1 MRPLLW
7 LTIFLGLGSS
17 HSSRIP
23 HWEEIECEAG
33 HKYLFSEDQKP
44 WPDAKVECELYGGWL
59 VDIGSQEE
67 QNCLLKFARS
77 QELLNWWWHDG
88 NELDEE
94 GIYCHADGRYITWFP
109 PKWTMIDRTVAFF
122 DGLHALKFGTLN
134 GKQGGSWQES
144 GIGNAM

>member
-17 HSSRIP
+17 QSSRIP

-67 QNCLLKFARS
+67 QNCLIKFARS
-77 QELLNWWWHDG
+77 QELLTWWWHDG

-94 GIYCHADGRYITWFP
+94 GIYCHADGRYMTWFP
-109 PKWTMIDRTVAFF
+109 PKWTRGNNITPFY
-122 DGLHALKFGTLN
+122 DGAQALMFSTERSRFAGTWHEYDITSN
-134 GKQGGSWQES
+134 
-144 GIGNAM
+144 